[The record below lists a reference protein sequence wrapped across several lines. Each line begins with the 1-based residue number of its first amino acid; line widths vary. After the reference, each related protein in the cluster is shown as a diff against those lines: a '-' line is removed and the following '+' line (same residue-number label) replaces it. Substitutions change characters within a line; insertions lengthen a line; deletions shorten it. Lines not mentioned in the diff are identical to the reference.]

1 MSHIILPVSQAPPIN
16 AGGKFKGLVQ
26 LSKAGLNVPP
36 FFALNLE
43 SDNMP
48 GELSE
53 ALKAFADNPVA
64 VRSSAQNEDG
74 QDQSFAG
81 QYETILNVK
90 PLAEKVWIA
99 ALKCKASADSDR
111 VKAYQDSPNGSNDF
125 SVVVQQMVEPIWAG
139 VLFTIDPVRNM
150 HDRMLLSAVQG
161 QGEQLVSGM
170 ANSLDSIIPKWGSN
184 KGKAMGMPE
193 DNAWKPEWT
202 QALFEGAKTME
213 ERLGAPQDLEW
224 AIDDQGK
231 LWWLQCRPVT
241 TTSPF
246 HVNELDTQ
254 LGADSEAQDWFT
266 LGNIGEMMPGAVS
279 PLTARL
285 FGGAIEAGLRDFAKR
300 SGALPNNTPNPRYV
314 QVFYGRLFFNL
325 SSLYDFARHTALNQK
340 ENIERS
346 IVGRTLSTPKVD
358 RETKGF
364 RRSLN
369 FIRQVR
375 YIQSAGSRLRR
386 LEQSAQYWQPIWA
399 DNPERL
405 LEQLAQGAK
414 RMEQAFM
421 HHFATSSQSGSYYAA
436 LLQVLEKRFPDQGTA
451 TGLANQLLTNIG
463 TIESADPLARLGDLA
478 DEILQYP
485 SFDQAFAQADLGE
498 ARIMLERY
506 APESVT
512 HKFAAFM
519 ERHGHRGVREAEFL
533 EPTWEEAPESL
544 LGMLQQMV
552 RSGGKADALTSK
564 ASKLPKL
571 KAGESFLA
579 KLSRGAVLKREKS
592 KALAIR
598 IIHRLRQG
606 YRHLGNLAK
615 QQGLLKEAEDIFFL
629 LPEEHNLLFKQG
641 LPVAKARVEGRRRA
655 YNTAGRFQFPDLFQG
670 RPFPKL
676 PQLRKNCE
684 EGQWLGVPVSPGKIK
699 AQVRLVRT
707 MQDATSLKPGEIMVS
722 GFTDIGWTP
731 YYTVVSALLTEMG
744 SPLSHGAVV
753 AREYGLP
760 AVVGVSGIMDALSN
774 GDLVE
779 LDAFNGTIV
788 LVQKATAQEEPS
800 DP

>member
-1 MSHIILPVSQAPPIN
+1 MSRIILSTAQEQSSL

-26 LSKAGLNVPP
+26 LGHAGLNVPP
-36 FFALNLE
+36 FFALHLE
-43 SDNMP
+43 SDTMP
-48 GELSE
+48 GELPE
-53 ALKAFADNPVA
+53 ALKSFADNPVA

-90 PLAEKVWIA
+90 PLADKVWIA

-111 VKAYQDSPNGSNDF
+111 VKAYQDSSNGSNDF
-125 SVVVQQMVEPIWAG
+125 AVVVQQMVEPIWAG
-139 VLFTIDPVRNM
+139 VLFSIDPVRNM
-150 HDRMLLSAVQG
+150 HDRMLLSAVRG
-161 QGEQLVSGM
+161 QGEQLVSGQV
-170 ANSLDSIIPKWGSN
+170 NSLDSVIPKWGSN
-184 KGKAMGMPE
+184 KGQALGMPE
-193 DNAWKPEWT
+193 NMDWNPEWT
-202 QALFEGAKTME
+202 KALFEGAKAME
-213 ERLGAPQDLEW
+213 EQLGAPQDLEW
-224 AIDDQGK
+224 AIDAQGT

-241 TTSPF
+241 TSSSF

-254 LGADSEAQDWFT
+254 LNADSETHDWFT

-300 SGALPNNTPNPRYV
+300 SGALPQNAATPRYV

-346 IVGRTLSTPKVD
+346 IVGRTLSTPEVE
-358 RETKGF
+358 RETKGL

-369 FIRQVR
+369 FLGQVR
-375 YIQSAGSRLRR
+375 YIQSAGARLRS
-386 LEQSAQYWQPIWA
+386 LEKSAELWQPSWS
-399 DNPERL
+399 DNPELL
-405 LEQLAQGAK
+405 LEQLAKGAK

-436 LLQVLEKRFPDQGTA
+436 LLQMLEKRFPEPGKA
-451 TGLANQLLTNIG
+451 AGLANQLLTSIG
-463 TIESADPLARLGDLA
+463 AIESADPLARLGDLA
-478 DEILQYP
+478 DEILMHP
-485 SFDQAFAQADLGE
+485 SFDQAFVQADISE

-512 HKFAAFM
+512 RKFAEFM

-552 RSGGKADALTSK
+552 RSGGKADAVVSK

-571 KAGESFLA
+571 KSGEAFLA

-606 YRHLGNLAK
+606 YRRLGNIAK
-615 QQGLLKEAEDIFFL
+615 QQGHLNEAEDIFFL
-629 LPEEHNLLFKQG
+629 LPEEHALLFKKG
-641 LPVAKARVEGRRRA
+641 IPNAKAIVEGRRRA
-655 YNTAGRFQFPDLFQG
+655 FTTASTFQFSDLFQG

-676 PQLRKNCE
+676 PQIRKNLE
-684 EGQWLGVPVSPGKIK
+684 EGQWAGVPVSPGKVK
-699 AQVRLVRT
+699 AQVRMVRS
-707 MQDATSLKPGEIMVS
+707 MEDATALKSGEIMVS

-731 YYTVVSALLTEMG
+731 YYTVASALITEMG

-760 AVVGVSGIMDALSN
+760 AVVGVSGIMDELST

-779 LDAFNGTIV
+779 LDAYNGTIV
-788 LVQKATAQEEPS
+788 LVQKATAQEAPS